1 MPARTLIATL
11 PSGLGRPS
19 AGVSAPLIA
28 GVVLMGGAFGLD
40 VLAHGAGIES
50 LEPVAHG
57 AGMLGMVV
65 TWGTVVIDG
74 LRIPGNR
81 S

>member
-1 MPARTLIATL
+1 
-11 PSGLGRPS
+11 
-19 AGVSAPLIA
+19 
-28 GVVLMGGAFGLD
+28 MGGAFGLD

-65 TWGTVVIDG
+65 TWGAVVFDG
-74 LRIPGNR
+74 LRNPGNR